1 MTLMTRSN
9 TSEDTD
15 PLLTIAADRS
25 STGVVLRATDEID
38 VDSAPLLRS
47 AIEEAVDTGAP
58 AIDLDLSRVAFMDST
73 GLSTIIAARTRLGE
87 GAVRVVAASE
97 PVRRTLDLTG
107 LGALLVER

>member
-1 MTLMTRSN
+1 MTVMTRSN

-25 STGVVLRATDEID
+25 STGVVLRAAGEID

-58 AIDLDLSRVAFMDST
+58 AIDLDLSLVAFMDST

>member
-1 MTLMTRSN
+1 
-9 TSEDTD
+9 
-15 PLLTIAADRS
+15 
-25 STGVVLRATDEID
+25 
-38 VDSAPLLRS
+38 
-47 AIEEAVDTGAP
+47 
-58 AIDLDLSRVAFMDST
+58 MDST

>member
-1 MTLMTRSN
+1 MAAMTCSN
-9 TSEDTD
+9 SSEGTD

-25 STGVVLRATDEID
+25 STVVVLRAAGEID
-38 VDSAPLLRS
+38 VDSAPVLRS
-47 AIEEAVDTGAP
+47 AIEAAVDAGDP
-58 AIDLDLSRVAFMDST
+58 AIDLDLSLVDFMDST

-107 LGALLVER
+107 LGALLIVP